1 LKSTLHIELG
11 EGTDP
16 FLAAASRPRKEKF
29 REFINRVQTLI
40 GAGLISRSIY
50 PPTAIAGTAQAVG
63 TATAAAVQTGDTVT
77 LNGQALTATQ
87 HHARGTATLTSV
99 IATDVLEVNGVDFT
113 AVAADPDPAANEF
126 LVGVDDTATA
136 VNLAAAI
143 NASTDED
150 IADVVTATSA
160 TTVVTIRAVEAGTG
174 GNAITL
180 STPDGTIAVSAATL
194 AGGAAVALNE
204 FDFGGTNAQTASA
217 LALAINSSTT
227 GVIDDVLRASNF
239 AGTIALSSV
248 AAGEWVKLGEYKFTA
263 ISGGTA
269 GRGQF
274 SIAGTDTEDATALAA
289 AINATPGLKDQVLAT
304 SSSATVTVRQ
314 RPPAPA
320 TALPLTKSGAG
331 ITLSGAALAETAVVH
346 ISAVTKGKQGNAN
359 TLASS
364 NGSRLAVS
372 GARLTGGTQEAF
384 TF

>member
-1 LKSTLHIELG
+1 MKSTLHIELG

-16 FLAAASRPRKEKF
+16 FLAAATRPRKEKF
-29 REFINRVQTLI
+29 RAFIEFLHKLI
-40 GAGLISRSIY
+40 GVGLISRSKL
-50 PPTAIAGTAQAVG
+50 PPTAIAGTAHATG

-77 LNGQALTATQ
+77 LNGTALTAAQ

-99 IATDVLEVNGVDFT
+99 IATDVLVVNGVDFT

-150 IADVVTATSA
+150 ISGVVTATSA

-194 AGGAAVALNE
+194 ENGAAVGANE
-204 FDFGGTNAQTASA
+204 FDFGGSNAQTATA
-217 LALAINSSTT
+217 LALAINSSAT
-227 GVIDDVLRASNF
+227 GVIDDILRASNY
-239 AGTIALSSV
+239 AGTIACSSV
-248 AAGEWVKLGEYKFTA
+248 AAGQWVEVAGRRFTA
-263 ISGGTA
+263 VA
-269 GRGQF
+269 GVAGANEF
-274 SIAGTDTEDATALAA
+274 TIAGDNTADGAALATA
-289 AINATPGLKDQVLAT
+289 INTTPGLRELVLA
-304 SSSATVTVRQ
+304 SAATGTVTVRQ
-314 RPPAPA
+314 RPPAPT
-320 TALPLTKSGAG
+320 TALSLTKSGAG
-331 ITLSGAALAETAVVH
+331 LTLSGSALAATAVVL

-364 NGSRLAVS
+364 NGTRLAVS

>member
-1 LKSTLHIELG
+1 MKSTLHIEIG
-11 EGTDP
+11 EGLDP
-16 FLAAASRPRKEKF
+16 FVQLSGRPRAERFKA
-29 REFINRVQTLI
+29 FIVAVRKLI
-40 GAGLISRSIY
+40 GGGLISRSTN
-50 PPTAIAGTAQAVG
+50 PPSAIAGTAQATG

-99 IATDVLEVNGVDFT
+99 IATDVLVVNGVNFT

-150 IADVVTATSA
+150 ISGVVTATSA
-160 TTVVTIRAVEAGTG
+160 TTVVTIRAVTAGTG

-194 AGGAAVALNE
+194 AGGAAVGNNE
-204 FDFGGTNAQTASA
+204 FDFGGSNAQTATA
-217 LALAINSSTT
+217 LALAVNSSTT
-227 GVIDDVLRASNF
+227 GVIDDVLRASNY
-239 AGTIALSSV
+239 AGTIACSSV
-248 AAGEWVKLGEYKFTA
+248 AAGQWVKLGEYKFTA
-263 ISGGTA
+263 IAGGTA

-274 SIAGTDTEDATALAA
+274 SIAGDNTADGAALAT
-289 AINATPGLKDQVLAT
+289 AINATPGLKDQVIAT
-304 SSSATVTVRQ
+304 AATGTVTVRQ
-314 RPPAPA
+314 RPPAPT

-331 ITLSGAALAETAVVH
+331 LTLSGAALAPTAVVH

-372 GARLTGGTQEAF
+372 AARLTGGTQDAF